1 MKRTFITTSIIIS
14 VTIIGLIVFNKLF
27 SRKNETDI
35 FEEAKYGKFE
45 ITITAAGELLAER
58 STDIMG
64 PEIYQTSG
72 PGGNRGGGPGG
83 GRGGDFHIMD
93 FKIQD
98 IVPEGTVVKKGDYI
112 AQLDRTSYDNTL
124 KDAQENLKTLQ
135 TNVEMKILDTA
146 MTLTALRDEI
156 KNQRFTVE
164 EAEITLAQ
172 SKFEPPATIRMA
184 QMNLDKAK
192 RALEQKIKGY
202 DLKIAQSLTDIRH
215 EKTHLSSGT
224 RLVADLQSFLSK
236 FTITAPAD
244 GMVTY
249 KKDRL
254 GVKRKVGSSINPFD
268 RAIASLP
275 DLSSMISKLY
285 VSEIEVSKVIPGLKV
300 NVGVDALPE
309 KAFTG
314 TVISVANIG
323 EQLPNS
329 DAKMFEV
336 QVRIDATDPALR
348 PSMTTG
354 NKIIIKTFDNVVYI
368 PTECVQTG
376 SDSIPFVYVKNRTK
390 HIVVLG
396 EFNDKNIIVEQGLQT
411 GATIYSIPPENS
423 ESFKITGSDLISV
436 IREREKAK
444 RSENEK
450 YKKES

>member
-1 MKRTFITTSIIIS
+1 M
-14 VTIIGLIVFNKLF
+14 
-27 SRKNETDI
+27 
-35 FEEAKYGKFE
+35 
-45 ITITAAGELLAER
+45 
-58 STDIMG
+58 
-64 PEIYQTSG
+64 
-72 PGGNRGGGPGG
+72 
-83 GRGGDFHIMD
+83 
-93 FKIQD
+93 
-98 IVPEGTVVKKGDYI
+98 
-112 AQLDRTSYDNTL
+112 
-124 KDAQENLKTLQ
+124 
-135 TNVEMKILDTA
+135 
-146 MTLTALRDEI
+146 
-156 KNQRFTVE
+156 
-164 EAEITLAQ
+164 
-172 SKFEPPATIRMA
+172 
-184 QMNLDKAK
+184 
-192 RALEQKIKGY
+192 
-202 DLKIAQSLTDIRH
+202 
-215 EKTHLSSGT
+215 
-224 RLVADLQSFLSK
+224 
-236 FTITAPAD
+236 APAD

-254 GVKRKVGSSINPFD
+254 GIKRKAGSSINPFD

-376 SDSIPFVYVKNRTK
+376 SDSIPFVYEKNRTK
-390 HIVVLG
+390 QIVVLG
-396 EFNDKNIIVEQGLQT
+396 EFNDKNVIVEQGLQK
-411 GATIYSIPPENS
+411 GATIYTIPPENS
-423 ESFKITGSDLISV
+423 ESFKITGQDLKSV